1 MKKYLFPS
9 LKMTLAMILLC
20 VVVYTALV
28 VGIGKLAPGGGS
40 GEKLEF
46 QGRVVGYDRIGQHFD
61 ADWYFWG
68 RPSAVDYNAAGSGAS
83 NKGPSNAD
91 YLAQVKER
99 VDTLLAK
106 HPYLTREQIPADM
119 VTGSGSGL
127 DPHISPAAALIQV
140 QRVAKAR
147 GISGTEVEKLVKE
160 NTEQSLLGIAG
171 PSAVHVLRLNIALDT
186 KFPLQWDTTH
196 NKQ

>member
-1 MKKYLFPS
+1 
-9 LKMTLAMILLC
+9 
-20 VVVYTALV
+20 
-28 VGIGKLAPGGGS
+28 
-40 GEKLEF
+40 
-46 QGRVVGYDRIGQHFD
+46 
-61 ADWYFWG
+61 
-68 RPSAVDYNAAGSGAS
+68 VDYNAAGSGAS

>member
-9 LKMTLAMILLC
+9 LKMTIAMILLC

-28 VGIGKLAPGGGS
+28 VGIAKLAPGGGS

-46 QGRVVGYDRIGQHFD
+46 HGRVVGYDRIGQHFD
-61 ADWYFWG
+61 ADWYFSG
-68 RPSAVDYNAAGSGAS
+68 RPSAVDYNAAGSGGS

-91 YLAQVKER
+91 YLALVKER

-119 VTGSGSGL
+119 VTASGSGL
-127 DPHISPAAALIQV
+127 DPHISPTAALIQV

-147 GISGTEVEKLVKE
+147 GISVTEVEKLVEE

-171 PSAVHVLRLNIALDT
+171 PSVVHVLRLNIALDT
-186 KFPLQWDTTH
+186 KFPLQWDTTP
-196 NKQ
+196 NK